1 MEVQRID
8 RTDRR
13 WVPFIEESGGEAMIP
28 GWREE
33 VVGDYVEVLKSYGK
47 VTPAQVA
54 ARLGI
59 SECCAVYWLTDL
71 ARDGRVRIL
80 GVELVE
86 QGGTPCDA
94 ETALACQR
102 KAFCPALTSLEPL
115 PQEG

>member
-1 MEVQRID
+1 MD
-8 RTDRR
+8 RDSTGEGM
-13 WVPFIEESGGEAMIP
+13 VGGIFVAESGGEAMIP

-33 VVGDYVEVLKSYGK
+33 VVGEYVEVLKSHGK
-47 VTPAQVA
+47 VTPAEVA

-80 GVELVE
+80 AVELVE
-86 QGGTPCDA
+86 HGGTPCDA

-102 KAFCPALTSLEPL
+102 KAFCPALSGLATL

>member
-1 MEVQRID
+1 
-8 RTDRR
+8 
-13 WVPFIEESGGEAMIP
+13 MIP

-33 VVGDYVEVLKSYGK
+33 IVGDYVEVLKSQGK
-47 VTPAQVA
+47 VTPAMVA

-102 KAFCPALTSLEPL
+102 KAFCPALTDPA
-115 PQEG
+115 PFTQEG

>member
-1 MEVQRID
+1 
-8 RTDRR
+8 
-13 WVPFIEESGGEAMIP
+13 MIP

-33 VVGDYVEVLKSYGK
+33 VEGEYVAFLRVHGK
-47 VTPAQVA
+47 ATPGEVA

-71 ARDGRVRIL
+71 AREGRIRIL

-86 QGGTPCDA
+86 AGGTPCDA

-102 KAFCPALTSLEPL
+102 KAFCPALTSP
-115 PQEG
+115 PAFEGEG

>member
-1 MEVQRID
+1 
-8 RTDRR
+8 
-13 WVPFIEESGGEAMIP
+13 MIP
-28 GWREE
+28 GWTEE
-33 VVGDYVEVLKSYGK
+33 VVGEYVEVLKSQGK
-47 VTPAQVA
+47 VTPAMVA

-80 GVELVE
+80 GLELGE

-102 KAFCPALTSLEPL
+102 KAFCPALGGLAPL
-115 PQEG
+115 PHEG